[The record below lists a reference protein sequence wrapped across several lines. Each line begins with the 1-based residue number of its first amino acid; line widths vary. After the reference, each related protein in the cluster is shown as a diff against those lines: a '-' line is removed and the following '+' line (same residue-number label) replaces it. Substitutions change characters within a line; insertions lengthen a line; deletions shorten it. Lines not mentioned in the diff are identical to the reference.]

1 MSART
6 GGGQRGVTLLEV
18 MVAMTVLVMTAT
30 MIWAAFDQT
39 GRIRTRLGARQE
51 TDHLARVALTRI
63 TRDLRG
69 SFLSLHVN
77 QAQTLAS
84 LRTAFVAGTANGSST
99 LDVTTFTHRRL
110 RRGTHEG
117 DACEVGYRVDPH
129 RDDDGMAR
137 GDAKDLVRRESPR
150 IDAEPGRGGTLDVLV
165 PNVRRFELKFWD
177 ETQERWIDTWDTTQA
192 AGQAGRLPQ
201 RVRVTLTLQEGE
213 RGAER
218 VYSTE
223 TWIPL
228 TRPLTFGLPIY

>member
-1 MSART
+1 MRRRA
-6 GGGQRGVTLLEV
+6 QRGLTLLEV
-18 MVAMTVLVMTAT
+18 MVAMAVLVMTAT

-51 TDHLARVALTRI
+51 TDHLARVALQRI

-69 SFLSLHVN
+69 AFLSLHVN

-84 LRTAFVAGTANGSST
+84 IRTAFIAGSANGSST
-99 LDVTTFTHRRL
+99 LDLSTFTHRRL

-117 DACEVGYRVDPH
+117 DACEVGYRVEPH
-129 RDDDGMAR
+129 RGDDGTPA
-137 GDAKDLVRRESPR
+137 GESKDLVRRESPR
-150 IDAEPGRGGTLDVLV
+150 LDPDPTRGGTLDVLV
-165 PNVRRFELKFWD
+165 PGVRQFELRFWD
-177 ETQERWIDTWDTTQA
+177 ETQERWVEAWDTTQA
-192 AGQAGRLPQ
+192 AGQAGRLPL

-213 RGAER
+213 RGVER

-223 TWIPL
+223 TALPL

>member
-1 MSART
+1 MRT
-6 GGGQRGVTLLEV
+6 RRAQRGVTLLEV
-18 MVAMTVLVMTAT
+18 MVAIAVLVMTAT

-51 TDHLARVALTRI
+51 TDHLARIALQRM

-84 LRTAFVAGTANGSST
+84 IRTAFIVGSANGSST

-117 DACEVGYRVDPH
+117 DACEVGYRVEPH
-129 RDDDGMAR
+129 RGEDGNPQ
-137 GDAKDLVRRESPR
+137 GETKDLIRRESPR
-150 IDAEPGRGGTLDVLV
+150 LDPEPTRGGTIDVLI
-165 PNVRRFELKFWD
+165 PNVRQFEVRLWD
-177 ETQERWIDTWDTTQA
+177 ESQERWIESWDTTQA
-192 AGQAGRLPQ
+192 AGQAGRLPL
-201 RVRVTLTLQEGE
+201 RARITLTLQEGE
-213 RGAER
+213 RGVER

-223 TWIPL
+223 TTLPL

>member
-1 MSART
+1 MRRRA
-6 GGGQRGVTLLEV
+6 QRGLTLLEV
-18 MVAMTVLVMTAT
+18 MVAMAVLVMTAT

-51 TDHLARVALTRI
+51 TDHLARVALQRI

-69 SFLSLHVN
+69 AFLSLHVN

-84 LRTAFVAGTANGSST
+84 IRTAFIAGSANGSST
-99 LDVTTFTHRRL
+99 LDLSTFTHRRL

-117 DACEVGYRVDPH
+117 DACEVGYRVEPH
-129 RDDDGMAR
+129 RGDDGTPV
-137 GDAKDLVRRESPR
+137 GESKDLVRRESPR
-150 IDAEPGRGGTLDVLV
+150 LDPDPTRGGTLDVLV
-165 PNVRRFELKFWD
+165 PGVRQFELRLWD
-177 ETQERWIDTWDTTQA
+177 ETQERWVEAWDTTQA
-192 AGQAGRLPQ
+192 AGQAGRLPL

-213 RGAER
+213 RGVER

-223 TWIPL
+223 TTLPL